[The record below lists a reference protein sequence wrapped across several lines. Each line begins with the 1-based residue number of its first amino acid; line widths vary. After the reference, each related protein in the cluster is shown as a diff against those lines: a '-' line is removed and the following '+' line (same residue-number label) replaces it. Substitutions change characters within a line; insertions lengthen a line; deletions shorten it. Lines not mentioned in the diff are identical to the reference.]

1 MQGDRLKLY
10 NYLLNK
16 ALMNLDERE
25 LERLIKNLTAT
36 EILNILREVKEV
48 HQSLSETGVGRV
60 LL

>member
-1 MQGDRLKLY
+1 MQEDKLKLY

-16 ALMNLDERE
+16 ALINLDDKEI
-25 LERLIKNLTAT
+25 ERLIKNLTANDILT
-36 EILNILREVKEV
+36 ILNEVREV